1 MDYLAECICFSL
13 MVIDTAHIL
22 DELSNLI
29 MCTMT
34 IGFPQ
39 CNYINWSTQ
48 VSDLDQMIGIQNVAF
63 DDANKTWLQTSSNN
77 TIPFVLQV
85 ILWLKYSLSI
95 LSFSRTEI
103 CMACCAS
110 FLIPRLRRVQDS
122 RINSTID
129 ISNASKSPFCYK

>member
-48 VSDLDQMIGIQNVAF
+48 GSDLDQMIGIQNVAF

-77 TIPFVLQV
+77 TIPFVMQV
-85 ILWLKYSLSI
+85 ILWLKYPYLSQV
-95 LSFSRTEI
+95 FSQVNTHEIPRTKL
-103 CMACCAS
+103 
-110 FLIPRLRRVQDS
+110 FLILRGCIKDVE
-122 RINSTID
+122 INIIKST
-129 ISNASKSPFCYK
+129 